1 MYQHL
6 DYKPKRNTNS
16 EKEHSVP
23 SLSTKPK
30 LNTSTMTLRQKL
42 ETLNELLVDA
52 CIDNLQ
58 GGQIKPNDLGAIV
71 TLLKNNKVVEEKR
84 ELSESDFL
92 DTLIVSKKD
101 ENNK

>member
-6 DYKPKRNTNS
+6 DYKPKKNTNN

-23 SLSTKPK
+23 PLATKPK

>member
-16 EKEHSVP
+16 EKEQNVP
-23 SLSTKPK
+23 SLATKPK

>member
-23 SLSTKPK
+23 PLATKPK
-30 LNTSTMTLRQKL
+30 LNTSTMTLRKKL